1 MSTPARFP
9 RSFRRPVPIRTLAGL
24 LLFAFTVNYPCYAQ
38 GVPVSF
44 SWQIPEPEIS
54 LHEPVILRLSVTNNS
69 TDVANLDLGADFAQ
83 GLLVTII
90 TPDGRTIAKPPFEP
104 FGITSFGKARL
115 EPGANYVH
123 EFIMD
128 RWYDF
133 ESVGTYEIRVKL
145 RYPLLIGSRSV
156 APPGEASK
164 AILIKARD
172 ESALYRRCAALA
184 DRASDPRAGEK
195 GRDAAEV
202 LSYVRDP
209 VAVPFLVRLADSPL
223 NPVRSKAL
231 VGLARSSSPEA
242 IDALISVANG
252 TDDLERA
259 WARRVLLETAGKTQD
274 VKLREHIYGAL

>member
-1 MSTPARFP
+1 MF
-9 RSFRRPVPIRTLAGL
+9 AGL
-24 LLFAFTVNYPCYAQ
+24 LSFAFTLSHLCHAQ

-69 TDVANLDLGADFAQ
+69 SDVANLDLGADFAQ

-90 TPDGRTIAKPPFEP
+90 TPDGRTIATPPFEP
-104 FGITSFGKARL
+104 NGITRMGKARIQ
-115 EPGANYVH
+115 PGADYVH

-145 RYPLLIGSRSV
+145 RYPLLIGNRSV
-156 APPGEASK
+156 PPPGEASK

-195 GRDAAEV
+195 GPDAAEI

-209 VAVPFLVRLADSPL
+209 VAVPFLVRLADSPSL
-223 NPVRSKAL
+223 FLLVQSKAL

-252 TDDLERA
+252 TGDDITRP
-259 WARRVLLETAGKTQD
+259 WARRVLLGTARKTQD
-274 VKLREHIYGAL
+274 VKLREHIYGALGEQQPR